1 MKVIAWDLGISEQK
15 KAAKIDLLKNGPN
28 NELKFVWQAGGGT
41 AWALKTPL
49 PLKF

>member
-1 MKVIAWDLGISEQK
+1 MGFRNKWTK

-41 AWALKTPL
+41 AWALKP
-49 PLKF
+49 PDHF